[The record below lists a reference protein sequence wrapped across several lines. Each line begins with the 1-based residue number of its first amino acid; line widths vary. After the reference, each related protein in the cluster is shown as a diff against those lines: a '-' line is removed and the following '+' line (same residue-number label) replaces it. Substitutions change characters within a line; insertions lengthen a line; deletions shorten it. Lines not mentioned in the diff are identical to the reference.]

1 MTVLPDESG
10 LAYTMA
16 RKRDPYAG
24 QRSFAQ
30 KLLAQGTDTSPIQS
44 PWQGV
49 GRLAQALVGGYGLY
63 KADSDEKAAGTA
75 LAAKIAEAGKI
86 ADPTARMSAFAAIDP
101 EIGLKYAAQSTA
113 QEAATKRQRD
123 DDLQAASF
131 LIPGGT
137 MQAGGRAGDAIS
149 GIESGG
155 RYDAMGPVANAQGD
169 RAHGKYQ
176 VMGANI
182 GPWTQEILGK
192 TMTPQEFLA
201 NPQAQDAVFKAKF
214 AQYQQQYGS
223 PEAAARA
230 WFAGPGG
237 MNNPNAKDV
246 LGTTVQGYGNRFAQ
260 AYGPGATGSAP
271 PGIAQGDNTG
281 GNGSGVPVLQPGANF
296 PQQGDPG
303 AQYEAAARR
312 AHEAGRGDIAI
323 KYMQQATAAREA
335 AQLRDANRTLQHV
348 DLGDSIGILDPRSGQ
363 IVQRIPKGSKPGSG
377 EGGAFGGTGMENQ
390 ARSALVRAAQDP
402 AFAASPA
409 YAAAHNYLG
418 KPRFDPSTQMMIPP
432 EDLSRFPAP
441 TYRANGQPQG
451 APPQAIQP
459 GPQAGGSLDYG
470 PTPSGMPPA
479 PSPQGVAGPTLQ
491 AGAPP
496 QAPGG
501 IVATPVTG
509 LPPKPPPENFRK
521 LETEVRT
528 VASALDNFQ
537 KVINE
542 QNGGSLAAYI
552 NDPTSPSAQKISGA
566 YQAMKTALR
575 SEAFINTGVLQP
587 GENKMLEDMLLSPES
602 IRGYLATPDAYKA
615 KLDQFRI
622 FIDNKL
628 KAAYESHGIPRPE
641 GSSLAPTPRGG
652 DYIGP
657 DGRPVTMQ
665 AIEETARNR
674 GMDPQAVIE
683 RLKLRAVR

>member
-49 GRLAQALVGGYGLY
+49 GRLAQALVGSYGLY
-63 KADSDEKAAGTA
+63 KADADEKEAGAT

-137 MQAGGRAGDAIS
+137 MQAGGAPAGGGVNPYNIGNVRPNGQSTGFQQPATPEDGVRLAVNNARAYPAAFNGGQPMTLLQIGERWAPKGD
-149 GIESGG
+149 
-155 RYDAMGPVANAQGD
+155 
-169 RAHGKYQ
+169 
-176 VMGANI
+176 GANDPAQWARNVASI
-182 GPWTQEILGK
+182 GGLPVDQPLD
-192 TMTPQEFLA
+192 LN
-201 NPQAQDAVFKAKF
+201 NPQVAALF
-214 AQYQQQYGS
+214 ARGVHGA
-223 PEAAARA
+223 EHGA
-230 WFAGPGG
+230 
-237 MNNPNAKDV
+237 NK
-246 LGTTVQGYGNRFAQ
+246 VQPPAFYAQ
-260 AYGPGATGSAP
+260 AIAGSAP

-281 GNGSGVPVLQPGANF
+281 GNGSGVPVQQPGANF

-363 IVQRIPKGSKPGSG
+363 IVQRIPKGQKPGAG

-409 YAAAHNYLG
+409 YAAAHGFLSR
-418 KPRFDPSTQMMIPP
+418 PRQVLDEARGVMVTLPP

-441 TYRANGQPQG
+441 SYQANGQPQG
-451 APPQAIQP
+451 APPQTMQP

-470 PTPSGMPPA
+470 PAPSGMPPA
-479 PSPQGVAGPTLQ
+479 PSPAGVSGPVMQAPPAAGPT
-491 AGAPP
+491 
-496 QAPGG
+496 
-501 IVATPVTG
+501 VTPMQG
-509 LPPKPPPENFRK
+509 LPPKALTESQAKAYGFSQRMATANTLLDELAIQGTSKMGRFLEALPGGVGNLAQSPEYQRFEQAKRNFMNAQLRDESGAVIGPSEFMSADKQYFPQPGQETNKELIAQMAENRRQVIEAMLVKAGQLKPGERYVPPKAEP
-521 LETEVRT
+521 
-528 VASALDNFQ
+528 
-537 KVINE
+537 
-542 QNGGSLAAYI
+542 AAPQPQAAQSGPQEGATAT
-552 NDPTSPSAQKISGA
+552 NPQTGQKI
-566 YQAMKTALR
+566 
-575 SEAFINTGVLQP
+575 
-587 GENKMLEDMLLSPES
+587 
-602 IRGYLATPDAYKA
+602 
-615 KLDQFRI
+615 I
-622 FIDNKL
+622 F
-628 KAAYESHGIPRPE
+628 
-641 GSSLAPTPRGG
+641 RGG
-652 DYIGP
+652 QWGP
-657 DGRPVTMQ
+657 LQ
-665 AIEETARNR
+665 
-674 GMDPQAVIE
+674 
-683 RLKLRAVR
+683 